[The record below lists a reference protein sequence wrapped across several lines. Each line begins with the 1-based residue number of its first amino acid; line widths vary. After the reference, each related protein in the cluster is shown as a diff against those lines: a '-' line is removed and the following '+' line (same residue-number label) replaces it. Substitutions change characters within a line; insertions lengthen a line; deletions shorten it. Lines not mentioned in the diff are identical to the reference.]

1 MRGVIGLLS
10 FGGVPAVISDQ
21 EIEAGPVV
29 VRSSSNNVEPW
40 GYLRGGQYVR
50 IEYGPLSGVRGFFG
64 PEEKQL
70 ARGAFD

>member
-21 EIEAGPVV
+21 EIEAGRVV

-50 IEYGPLSGVRGFFG
+50 IEYGPLWGARFFG